1 MISPRLLPISVSK
14 SRVFLVVLTLVAGL
28 VTPIAWDLSSKISA
42 IRVSAAPA
50 NTDPTQLVRSLT
62 VRFQPGVHAYRGAT
76 LPGAELIKGVTITL
90 GHSYRDNIQTLS
102 FSEPLLFDQAER
114 IGHTLKKAG
123 IVEFADVMLPL
134 RELSDPLIETCTD
147 AGVGNDGCR
156 VNQDWWMNE
165 IGAYTAWT
173 DTDANALGAT
183 VAVLDTGSRNHPDMT
198 TTTSQWVAG
207 YDMIGLSRADWF
219 GTPTDL
225 EGGQYTSA
233 GDTNGRDSDATDVGN
248 GRDANTCHTPGL
260 VVGGP
265 SLYPLADATASSWHG
280 VKVAGIIA
288 AQKDNG
294 IGISGVAPNV
304 KIQPVRVLGK
314 CLESDDPYNLPDG
327 IDWASGEQVG
337 SLPLNTT
344 SVQVINM
351 SLGALYP
358 YVGYCPQV
366 YQNAINRALAKGIV
380 VVASAGNDFGQDARR
395 NVPGGCNGVI
405 NVGATT
411 REQTL
416 ATYSNTGADLS
427 APGGELG
434 ADNTKKILMLANSGA
449 IDPATDVYKYGQ
461 GTSMSAP
468 MVAAAVAMAR
478 TKYPLSTNPAH
489 TAAAIKSALLYAAS
503 LSTQCTG
510 CGSGILNIPRF
521 LGVLSPTASPTVV
534 RETSVTQGRGAKI
547 RVTWSA
553 PTTAAWNPI
562 TSYSVVARD
571 SGGTIVDTCTKTPA
585 ETLECNLANTTPDT
599 QYTVAI
605 TATRGATS
613 STTPNATITS
623 RRQASAPSGLQVTRS
638 DTSATFSW
646 TEPTDLGGDTLGQLA
661 ELLVY
666 SSETGDSVVQRCYAN
681 ESTCDVTQLE
691 PGTTYWADVKRW
703 TDSFDFTLTSTRVR
717 FTTTGTFTPPT
728 TSTVAPV
735 VTTTVAPVVTTTVA
749 PVVTTTVAPVVTTTV
764 APVVTTTT
772 ISSGGSSGTTNTSGT
787 GTQTSVSNPPSTVA
801 APYSVKAGAT
811 TVRSKLLSLANLKLP
826 IGSKYALTVS
836 ASSKKICKVLGTAIK
851 TVKKGTCSVN
861 VIVTPKGKKPTSK
874 SVKIVVK

>member
-1 MISPRLLPISVSK
+1 MTSPHQSSISRHK
-14 SRVFLVVLTLVAGL
+14 SRVLLVVLTLLAAL
-28 VTPIAWDLSSKISA
+28 ATPIAWDLPSKISS
-42 IRVSAAPA
+42 IRVSAAPS

-76 LPGAELIKGVTITL
+76 LPGAQLIDGVTITL
-90 GHSYRDNIQTLS
+90 GRSYRDNIETLS
-102 FSEPLLFDQAER
+102 FSEPLLFDQAQR
-114 IGHTLKKAG
+114 IGHILKKAG

-134 RELSDPLIETCTD
+134 RELSTDPLIETCADTG
-147 AGVGNDGCR
+147 AGTDGCR
-156 VNQDWWMNE
+156 TNQDWWMNE

-173 DTDANALGAT
+173 DTSANASGAT
-183 VAVLDTGSRNHPDMT
+183 VAVLDTGSRNHPDIT

-207 YDMIGLSRADWF
+207 YDMIGLSSADFF
-219 GTPTDL
+219 GVPTDL
-225 EGGQYTSA
+225 ENGQYTSA
-233 GDTNGRDSDATDVGN
+233 GDGDGRDSDATDVGN
-248 GRDANTCHTPGL
+248 GRDANTCHGPGI
-260 VVGGP
+260 VVGQP
-265 SLYPLADATASSWHG
+265 SPYPLVGATVSSWHG

-288 AQKDNG
+288 AQKGNG

-358 YVGYCPQV
+358 RAGECPTV

-380 VVASAGNDFGQDARR
+380 VVASAGNDFREDARR
-395 NVPGGCNGVI
+395 NYPSGCDGVI
-405 NVGATT
+405 SVGATT

-434 ADNTKKILMLANSGA
+434 ADNTKKILMLANSGE
-449 IDPATDVYKYGQ
+449 IDAVTDVYKYGQ
-461 GTSMSAP
+461 GTSMSSP

-489 TAAAIKSALLYAAS
+489 TPAAIKSALQYAAS

-510 CGSGILNIPRF
+510 CGSGILNIPTF

-534 RETSVTQGRGAKI
+534 RATSVTQGWGAAI

-562 TSYSVVARD
+562 TSYSVVARN
-571 SGGTIVDTCTKTPA
+571 SGGTIVDTCTKTPS
-585 ETLECNLANTTPDT
+585 EGLDCNLVNTTPDT

-613 STTPNATITS
+613 STTPNETITS
-623 RRQASAPSGLQVTRS
+623 RRQASAPTGLQVTRTN
-638 DTSATFSW
+638 TSATFSW

-661 ELLVY
+661 ELNVY
-666 SSETGDSVVQRCYAN
+666 SSQTGDSAITRCYAN
-681 ESTCDVTQLE
+681 GSTCDVTELE

-703 TDSFDFTLTSTRVR
+703 GNQFEFTLTSTRVQ
-717 FTTTGTFTPPT
+717 FTTTGTFTAPT
-728 TSTVAPV
+728 
-735 VTTTVAPVVTTTVA
+735 TTTVAPVVTTTVA
-749 PVVTTTVAPVVTTTV
+749 PVVTTTVEPAVTTTV

-772 ISSGGSSGTTNTSGT
+772 IFSGGSSGTTNTSGT
-787 GTQTSVSNPPSTVA
+787 GSQTSASNTSFTVA
-801 APYSVKAGAT
+801 VPYSVKAGAT
-811 TVRSKLLSLANLKLP
+811 TAKTKLLSLAKLKLP
-826 IGSKYALTVS
+826 TGSKFALTVS
-836 ASSKKICKVLGTAIK
+836 ASSKKICKVSGTVIK

>member
-1 MISPRLLPISVSK
+1 
-14 SRVFLVVLTLVAGL
+14 
-28 VTPIAWDLSSKISA
+28 
-42 IRVSAAPA
+42 
-50 NTDPTQLVRSLT
+50 
-62 VRFQPGVHAYRGAT
+62 
-76 LPGAELIKGVTITL
+76 
-90 GHSYRDNIQTLS
+90 
-102 FSEPLLFDQAER
+102 
-114 IGHTLKKAG
+114 
-123 IVEFADVMLPL
+123 
-134 RELSDPLIETCTD
+134 
-147 AGVGNDGCR
+147 
-156 VNQDWWMNE
+156 
-165 IGAYTAWT
+165 
-173 DTDANALGAT
+173 
-183 VAVLDTGSRNHPDMT
+183 
-198 TTTSQWVAG
+198 
-207 YDMIGLSRADWF
+207 
-219 GTPTDL
+219 
-225 EGGQYTSA
+225 
-233 GDTNGRDSDATDVGN
+233 
-248 GRDANTCHTPGL
+248 
-260 VVGGP
+260 
-265 SLYPLADATASSWHG
+265 
-280 VKVAGIIA
+280 
-288 AQKDNG
+288 
-294 IGISGVAPNV
+294 
-304 KIQPVRVLGK
+304 
-314 CLESDDPYNLPDG
+314 
-327 IDWASGEQVG
+327 
-337 SLPLNTT
+337 
-344 SVQVINM
+344 M

-358 YVGYCPQV
+358 RTGQCPTV

-380 VVASAGNDFGQDARR
+380 VVASAGNDFGEDARR
-395 NVPGGCNGVI
+395 NVPGGCDGVI

-521 LGVLSPTASPTVV
+521 LGVLSPTEAPTVV
-534 RETSVTQGRGAKI
+534 RETSVTQGWGARI

-585 ETLECNLANTTPDT
+585 ETLECNLANTTQDT

-661 ELLVY
+661 ELNVY
-666 SSETGDSVVQRCYAN
+666 SSETGDSVVQRCYSN
-681 ESTCDVTQLE
+681 ESTCDVAQLE
-691 PGTTYWADVKRW
+691 PGTTYWADVKRG

-749 PVVTTTVAPVVTTTV
+749 PVVTTTVAPD
-764 APVVTTTT
+764 VTTTT

-787 GTQTSVSNPPSTVA
+787 GSQTSVSNPPSTVA

>member
-1 MISPRLLPISVSK
+1 
-14 SRVFLVVLTLVAGL
+14 VVLTLLAAL
-28 VTPIAWDLSSKISA
+28 ATPIAWDLPSKISS
-42 IRVSAAPA
+42 IRVSAAPS

-62 VRFQPGVHAYRGAT
+62 VRFRPGVHAYRGAT
-76 LPGAELIKGVTITL
+76 LPGAQLIDGVTITL
-90 GHSYRDNIQTLS
+90 GRSYRDNIETLS

-114 IGHTLKKAG
+114 IGHILKKAG

-134 RELSDPLIETCTD
+134 RELRTDPLIETCADTG
-147 AGVGNDGCR
+147 AGTDGCR
-156 VNQDWWMNE
+156 TNQDWWMNE

-173 DTDANALGAT
+173 DNGANASGAT

-198 TTTSQWVAG
+198 TTSSQWVAG
-207 YDMIGLSRADWF
+207 YDMIGLSRANYFDI
-219 GTPTDL
+219 PTDL

-233 GDTNGRDSDATDVGN
+233 GDGNGRDSDATDVGS
-248 GRDANTCHTPGL
+248 GRDANTCHRPGMAFDQ
-260 VVGGP
+260 P
-265 SLYPLADATASSWHG
+265 SQYPLVGAKASSWHG

-288 AQKDNG
+288 AQKGNG

-314 CLESDDPYNLPDG
+314 CLESDDPDNLPDG

-337 SLPLNTT
+337 SLPLNIT

-358 YVGYCPQV
+358 RAGECPTV
-366 YQNAINRALAKGIV
+366 YQNAIDRALAKGIV
-380 VVASAGNDFGQDARR
+380 VVASAGNDFREDARR
-395 NVPGGCNGVI
+395 NYPAGCDGVVS
-405 NVGATT
+405 VGATT

-416 ATYSNTGADLS
+416 ATYSNMGADLS

-434 ADNTKKILMLANSGA
+434 ADNTKKILMLANSGE
-449 IDPATDVYKYGQ
+449 IDPVTDVYKYGQ
-461 GTSMSAP
+461 GTSMSSP

-489 TAAAIKSALLYAAS
+489 TPAAIKSALQYAAS

-510 CGSGILNIPRF
+510 CGSGILNIPTF
-521 LGVLSPTASPTVV
+521 LGVISPTATPTVV
-534 RETSVTQGRGAKI
+534 RESSVTQGRGARI

-562 TSYSVVARD
+562 TSYSVVARN
-571 SGGTIVDTCTKTPA
+571 SGGTIVDTCTKTPS
-585 ETLECNLANTTPDT
+585 EGLDCDLVNTTPDT

-613 STTPNATITS
+613 STTPNETITS
-623 RRQASAPSGLQVTRS
+623 RRQASAPTGLQVTRTN
-638 DTSATFSW
+638 TSATFSW

-661 ELLVY
+661 ELSVY
-666 SSETGDSVVQRCYAN
+666 STQTGDAAVQRCYAN
-681 ESTCDVTQLE
+681 ASTCDVTELE

-703 TDSFDFTLTSTRVR
+703 GNEFGYTLTSTRVQ
-717 FTTTGTFTPPT
+717 FTTTGTFTAPT
-728 TSTVAPV
+728 
-735 VTTTVAPVVTTTVA
+735 TTTVA

-772 ISSGGSSGTTNTSGT
+772 IFSSGSSGTTNTSGT
-787 GTQTSVSNPPSTVA
+787 GSQTSTSNASSTVA
-801 APYSVKAGAT
+801 VPYSVKAGVT
-811 TVRSKLLSLANLKLP
+811 TAKTKLLSLAKLRLP
-826 IGSKYALTVS
+826 TGSKFALTVS
-836 ASSKKICKVLGTAIK
+836 ASSKKICKVSGTAIK

>member
-14 SRVFLVVLTLVAGL
+14 SRVFLVVLTLLAGL

-134 RELSDPLIETCTD
+134 RELSDPLIETCID
-147 AGVGNDGCR
+147 AGAGNDGCR
-156 VNQDWWMNE
+156 ANQDWWMNE

-173 DTDANALGAT
+173 DNDANALGAT

-207 YDMIGLSRADWF
+207 YDMIGLSNADFF
-219 GTPTDL
+219 GIPTDL

-233 GDTNGRDSDATDVGN
+233 GDGGGRDSDATDVGN
-248 GRDANTCHTPGL
+248 GRDGNTCHKSGIPL
-260 VVGGP
+260 VGGP
-265 SLYPLADATASSWHG
+265 SIYPLADAAASSWHG

-288 AQKDNG
+288 AQKGNG
-294 IGISGVAPNV
+294 IGISGIAPNV

-327 IDWASGEQVG
+327 IDWAAGEQVG

-351 SLGALYP
+351 SLGSLYP
-358 YVGYCPQV
+358 RTGQCPTV
-366 YQNAINRALAKGIV
+366 YQNAIDRALAKGIV
-380 VVASAGNDFGQDARR
+380 VVASAGNDFREDARR
-395 NVPGGCNGVI
+395 NVPGGCDGVI

-416 ATYSNTGADLS
+416 ATYSNTDADLS

-489 TAAAIKSALLYAAS
+489 TPAAIKSALLYAAS
-503 LSTQCTG
+503 LGTQCTG

-521 LGVLSPTASPTVV
+521 LGVLSPTEAPTVV
-534 RETSVTQGRGAKI
+534 RETSVTQGRGARI

-585 ETLECNLANTTPDT
+585 ETLECNLANTTQNT

-661 ELLVY
+661 ELNVY
-666 SSETGDSVVQRCYAN
+666 SSQTGDSVVRRCYAN
-681 ESTCDVTQLE
+681 ESTCDVTELE

-703 TDSFDFTLTSTRVR
+703 GDQFDFTFTSARLE
-717 FTTTGTFTPPT
+717 FTTTGTYVAPT
-728 TSTVAPV
+728 TTTVAPV
-735 VTTTVAPVVTTTVA
+735 VTTTTVAPVVTTTVA
-749 PVVTTTVAPVVTTTV
+749 PVVTTTVAPD
-764 APVVTTTT
+764 VTTTT

-787 GTQTSVSNPPSTVA
+787 GSQTSVSNPPSTVA

-826 IGSKYALTVS
+826 IGSKFTLTVS

-874 SVKIVVK
+874 SVKIAVK

>member
-1 MISPRLLPISVSK
+1 
-14 SRVFLVVLTLVAGL
+14 
-28 VTPIAWDLSSKISA
+28 
-42 IRVSAAPA
+42 
-50 NTDPTQLVRSLT
+50 
-62 VRFQPGVHAYRGAT
+62 
-76 LPGAELIKGVTITL
+76 
-90 GHSYRDNIQTLS
+90 
-102 FSEPLLFDQAER
+102 
-114 IGHTLKKAG
+114 
-123 IVEFADVMLPL
+123 
-134 RELSDPLIETCTD
+134 
-147 AGVGNDGCR
+147 
-156 VNQDWWMNE
+156 
-165 IGAYTAWT
+165 
-173 DTDANALGAT
+173 
-183 VAVLDTGSRNHPDMT
+183 
-198 TTTSQWVAG
+198 
-207 YDMIGLSRADWF
+207 
-219 GTPTDL
+219 
-225 EGGQYTSA
+225 
-233 GDTNGRDSDATDVGN
+233 
-248 GRDANTCHTPGL
+248 
-260 VVGGP
+260 
-265 SLYPLADATASSWHG
+265 
-280 VKVAGIIA
+280 
-288 AQKDNG
+288 
-294 IGISGVAPNV
+294 
-304 KIQPVRVLGK
+304 
-314 CLESDDPYNLPDG
+314 
-327 IDWASGEQVG
+327 
-337 SLPLNTT
+337 
-344 SVQVINM
+344 
-351 SLGALYP
+351 
-358 YVGYCPQV
+358 
-366 YQNAINRALAKGIV
+366 
-380 VVASAGNDFGQDARR
+380 
-395 NVPGGCNGVI
+395 
-405 NVGATT
+405 
-411 REQTL
+411 
-416 ATYSNTGADLS
+416 
-427 APGGELG
+427 
-434 ADNTKKILMLANSGA
+434 
-449 IDPATDVYKYGQ
+449 
-461 GTSMSAP
+461 MSAP

-489 TAAAIKSALLYAAS
+489 TPAAIKSALLYAAS
-503 LSTQCTG
+503 LGTQCTG

-749 PVVTTTVAPVVTTTV
+749 PVVTTTVAPVVTTT
-764 APVVTTTT
+764 T

-787 GTQTSVSNPPSTVA
+787 GSQTSVSNPPSTVA

>member
-1 MISPRLLPISVSK
+1 MIPPCIPLRSQRHWPHLVILALL
-14 SRVFLVVLTLVAGL
+14 AAL
-28 VTPIAWDLSSKISA
+28 VTPIAWNSPTKIDSV
-42 IRVSAAPA
+42 RVSAAPS
-50 NTDPTQLVRSLT
+50 NTDPNQLVRSLT

-76 LPGAELIKGVTITL
+76 LPGAELIEGVTITL
-90 GHSYRDNIQTLS
+90 GRSYRDNIETLT
-102 FSEPLLFDQAER
+102 FSQPLLFEQAER
-114 IGHTLKKAG
+114 IGDILKKAG

-134 RELSDPLIETCTD
+134 RELTDPLIETCTD
-147 AGVGNDGCR
+147 TGAGTDGCR
-156 VNQDWWMNE
+156 ANQDWWMNE

-173 DTDANALGAT
+173 DNDANAPGVT
-183 VAVLDTGSRNHPDMT
+183 VAVLDTGSRNHPDLT

-207 YDMIGLSRADWF
+207 YDMIGLSNADYF
-219 GTPTDL
+219 GIPTDL

-233 GDTNGRDSDATDVGN
+233 GDGDGRDSDATDVGN
-248 GRDANTCHTPGL
+248 GRDGNTCHKSGNL
-260 VVGGP
+260 LVGGP
-265 SLYPLADATASSWHG
+265 SIYPLADAAVSSWHG
-280 VKVAGIIA
+280 VRVAGIIA
-288 AQKDNG
+288 AQKGNG
-294 IGISGVAPNV
+294 IGLSGVAPNV

-351 SLGALYP
+351 SLGSLYP
-358 YVGYCPQV
+358 RAGECPTV

-380 VVASAGNDFGQDARR
+380 VVASAGNDFQEDARR
-395 NVPGGCNGVI
+395 NYPSGCDGVI
-405 NVGATT
+405 SVGATT
-411 REQTL
+411 RAQTL
-416 ATYSNTGADLS
+416 ASYSNTGADLS

-449 IDPATDVYKYGQ
+449 INPDTDVYKYGQ
-461 GTSMSAP
+461 GTSMSSP

-489 TAAAIKSALLYAAS
+489 TPAAIKSALQYAAS

-510 CGSGILNIPRF
+510 CGSGILNIPTF
-521 LGVLSPTASPTVV
+521 LEVLIPTASPTVV
-534 RETSVTQGRGAKI
+534 RAISVTQGWGAGI

-562 TSYSVVARD
+562 TSYSVVARNT
-571 SGGTIVDTCTKTPA
+571 GGAIVDTCTKTPS
-585 ETLECNLANTTPDT
+585 ETLVCNLANTTQDT

-613 STTPNATITS
+613 STSPISTITS

-661 ELLVY
+661 ELNVY
-666 SSETGDSVVQRCYAN
+666 STQTGDSVVRRCYAN
-681 ESTCDVTQLE
+681 ESTCDVTELE

-703 TDSFDFTLTSTRVR
+703 GNQFDFTFTSARLE
-717 FTTTGTFTPPT
+717 FTTTGTY
-728 TSTVAPV
+728 VAPT
-735 VTTTVAPVVTTTVA
+735 TTTVAPVVT
-749 PVVTTTVAPVVTTTV
+749 TTTV

-772 ISSGGSSGTTNTSGT
+772 ISSGGSSGTTNTSGV
-787 GTQTSVSNPPSTVA
+787 GSQTPSSNSTSTVA
-801 APYSVKAGAT
+801 VLYSVKVGAT
-811 TVRSKLLSLANLKLP
+811 TVKSKLLALAKLKLP
-826 IGSKYALTVS
+826 TGSKYAVTVS
-836 ASSKKICKVLGTAIK
+836 ATSKKICKVLGTAIK
-851 TVKKGTCSVN
+851 TQKKGTCSVN
-861 VIVTPKGKKPTSK
+861 VIVTLKGKKPTSK
-874 SVKIVVK
+874 LVKILVK

>member
-1 MISPRLLPISVSK
+1 MTSPHLSSK
-14 SRVFLVVLTLVAGL
+14 SRLKSRVLLVVLTLLAAL
-28 VTPIAWDLSSKISA
+28 ATPIAWDLPSKISS
-42 IRVSAAPA
+42 IRVSAAPS

-62 VRFQPGVHAYRGAT
+62 VRFRPGVHAYRGAT
-76 LPGAELIKGVTITL
+76 LPGAQLIDGVTITL
-90 GHSYRDNIQTLS
+90 GRSYRDNIETLS

-114 IGHTLKKAG
+114 IGHILKKAG

-134 RELSDPLIETCTD
+134 RELRTDPLIETCADTG
-147 AGVGNDGCR
+147 AGTDGCR
-156 VNQDWWMNE
+156 TNQDWWMNE

-173 DTDANALGAT
+173 DNGANASGAT

-198 TTTSQWVAG
+198 TTSSQWVAG
-207 YDMIGLSRADWF
+207 YDMIGLSRANYFDI
-219 GTPTDL
+219 PTDL

-233 GDTNGRDSDATDVGN
+233 GDGNGRDSDATDVGS
-248 GRDANTCHTPGL
+248 GRDANTCHRPGMAFDQ
-260 VVGGP
+260 P
-265 SLYPLADATASSWHG
+265 SQYPLVGAKASSWHG

-288 AQKDNG
+288 AQKGNG

-314 CLESDDPYNLPDG
+314 CLESDDPDNLPDG

-337 SLPLNTT
+337 SLPLNIT

-358 YVGYCPQV
+358 RAGECPTV
-366 YQNAINRALAKGIV
+366 YQNAIDRALAKGIV
-380 VVASAGNDFGQDARR
+380 VVASAGNDFREDARR
-395 NVPGGCNGVI
+395 NYPAGCDGVVS
-405 NVGATT
+405 VGATT

-416 ATYSNTGADLS
+416 ATYSNMGADLS

-434 ADNTKKILMLANSGA
+434 ADNTKKILMLANSGE
-449 IDPATDVYKYGQ
+449 IDPVTDVYKYGQ
-461 GTSMSAP
+461 GTSMSSP

-489 TAAAIKSALLYAAS
+489 TPAAIKSALQYAAS

-510 CGSGILNIPRF
+510 CGSGILNIPTF
-521 LGVLSPTASPTVV
+521 LGVISPTATPTVV
-534 RETSVTQGRGAKI
+534 RESSVTQGRGARI

-562 TSYSVVARD
+562 TSYSVVARN
-571 SGGTIVDTCTKTPA
+571 SGGTIVDTCTKTPS
-585 ETLECNLANTTPDT
+585 EGLDCDLVNTTPDT

-613 STTPNATITS
+613 STTPNETITS
-623 RRQASAPSGLQVTRS
+623 RRQASAPTGLQVTRTN
-638 DTSATFSW
+638 TSATFSW

-661 ELLVY
+661 ELSVY
-666 SSETGDSVVQRCYAN
+666 STQTGDAAVQRCYAN
-681 ESTCDVTQLE
+681 ASTCDVTELE

-703 TDSFDFTLTSTRVR
+703 GNEFGYTLTSTRVQ
-717 FTTTGTFTPPT
+717 FTTTGTFTAPT
-728 TSTVAPV
+728 
-735 VTTTVAPVVTTTVA
+735 TTTVA

-772 ISSGGSSGTTNTSGT
+772 IFSSGSSGTTNTSGT
-787 GTQTSVSNPPSTVA
+787 GSQTSTSNASSTVA
-801 APYSVKAGAT
+801 VPYSVKAGVT
-811 TVRSKLLSLANLKLP
+811 TAKTKLLSLAKLRLP
-826 IGSKYALTVS
+826 TGSKFALTVS
-836 ASSKKICKVLGTAIK
+836 ASSKKICKVSGTAIK